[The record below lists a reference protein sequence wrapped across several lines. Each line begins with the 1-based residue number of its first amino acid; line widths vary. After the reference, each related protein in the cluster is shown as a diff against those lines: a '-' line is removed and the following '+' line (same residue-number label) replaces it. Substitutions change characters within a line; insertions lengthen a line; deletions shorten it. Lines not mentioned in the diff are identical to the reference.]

1 MNNKIRYVLLDRDGV
16 INKKKQKGKYIT
28 NWKEFKF
35 IKKNIN
41 ALELLQKKNYKF
53 IIITN
58 QAGVSKKFLTKK
70 KLNEIHKKMRLN
82 LLKLGIKI
90 TEIYVCTHQDSDK
103 CFCRKPKPGL
113 FHKASKKYKFNLN
126 STLYIGDEVRD
137 CLAAYNSGCKSIL
150 INKSKFF
157 KKLNNLNKPIC
168 IKKNIF
174 ESIDC
179 IENFYE
185 NK

>member
-1 MNNKIRYVLLDRDGV
+1 MNNKNKYVLLDRDGV

-70 KLNEIHKKMRLN
+70 LNEI
-82 LLKLGIKI
+82 
-90 TEIYVCTHQDSDK
+90 
-103 CFCRKPKPGL
+103 
-113 FHKASKKYKFNLN
+113 
-126 STLYIGDEVRD
+126 
-137 CLAAYNSGCKSIL
+137 
-150 INKSKFF
+150 
-157 KKLNNLNKPIC
+157 
-168 IKKNIF
+168 IKK
-174 ESIDC
+174 
-179 IENFYE
+179 
-185 NK
+185 